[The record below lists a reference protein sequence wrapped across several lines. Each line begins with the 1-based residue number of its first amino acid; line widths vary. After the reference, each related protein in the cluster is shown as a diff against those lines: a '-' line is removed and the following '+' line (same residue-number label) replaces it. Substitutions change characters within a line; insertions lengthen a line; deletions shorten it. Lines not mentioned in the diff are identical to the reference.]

1 MPEKKPD
8 YMRRAQE
15 ARETALASDD
25 PTKRTVLLKLA
36 QIWERLGRR
45 AQTFML
51 LGVPTSA
58 AAMCTVLIACCDQMR
73 WCWLCCALGMKM

>member
-15 ARETALASDD
+15 ARETALAAND

-36 QIWERLGRR
+36 RIWERLGRR
-45 AQTFML
+45 MQAVVL
-51 LGVPTSA
+51 ASASTSA
-58 AAMCTVLIACCDQMR
+58 SALCAVMVSCCDQMQ